1 MEQNPF
7 NKLHQVVDKNLSRVA
22 EHDVG
27 HYLLERKRSAVT
39 MRRRLLATP
48 GPRPAEG
55 GAALQRTVSAGP
67 EVEAVRARHQELRR
81 RKTISHKKTSAQE
94 DRSDIESTT
103 GL

>member
-1 MEQNPF
+1 MKALLGAF
-7 NKLHQVVDKNLSRVA
+7 NQEKALVGAFFVIANLRMDLFEA
-22 EHDVG
+22 
-27 HYLLERKRSAVT
+27 L
-39 MRRRLLATP
+39 M
-48 GPRPAEG
+48 EG

-94 DRSDIESTT
+94 DRADIESTT